1 MHEIKI
7 DTRDREREYLR
18 AQTIRRIEG
27 IERQR
32 RDAEFNADK
41 AVVRSCTSWL
51 KYLQRIQMLLMGRS
65 HKEHTSKTVYIAGKI
80 TGDRNYKQKFAK
92 AEERLL
98 ERGWRVLSPAK
109 LPDDLP
115 YEKYGPICCAMI
127 DGSDAVYFLR
137 DWTQSPGAVKEYIYA
152 GKRDVEILFE
162 RKE

>member
-51 KYLQRIQMLLMGRS
+51 TYLQRI
-65 HKEHTSKTVYIAGKI
+65 
-80 TGDRNYKQKFAK
+80 
-92 AEERLL
+92 
-98 ERGWRVLSPAK
+98 
-109 LPDDLP
+109 
-115 YEKYGPICCAMI
+115 
-127 DGSDAVYFLR
+127 
-137 DWTQSPGAVKEYIYA
+137 
-152 GKRDVEILFE
+152 
-162 RKE
+162 